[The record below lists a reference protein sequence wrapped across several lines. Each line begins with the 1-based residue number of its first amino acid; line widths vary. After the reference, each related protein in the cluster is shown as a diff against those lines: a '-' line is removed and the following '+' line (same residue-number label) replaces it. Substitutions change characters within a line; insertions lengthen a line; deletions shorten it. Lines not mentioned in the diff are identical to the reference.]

1 MRLLQGKIVVSYA
14 CQYSCGSG
22 RIFKT
27 IRFKSRNKK
36 FLTFH
41 KTEGAD
47 RGFIKLTDFLWHS
60 QFSQSL
66 ITNFNCNGSL
76 WTTQYN
82 NLSEYPVIL
91 VFASCSNFLKFLLFF
106 FFLTIVSSQDGFK
119 LKSSKQSHLY
129 IFFISNFL
137 TNHLYYYMQQ
147 SYLHRLISI
156 TLNTTG
162 QWCFKN
168 GTTFPLFCLSNNLVG
183 VSRSKEILLS
193 FCLATLQMT
202 LTLMCYALGATAKS
216 LEANQP
222 SPLMLD

>member
-106 FFLTIVSSQDGFK
+106 FLTIVSSQDGFK

-162 QWCFKN
+162 Q
-168 GTTFPLFCLSNNLVG
+168 
-183 VSRSKEILLS
+183 
-193 FCLATLQMT
+193 
-202 LTLMCYALGATAKS
+202 
-216 LEANQP
+216 
-222 SPLMLD
+222 